1 VVINIYLP
9 PIPYEIKTE
18 ADYHIG
24 VEHAAIYAIE
34 KNISLNRV
42 ISDFDSTK
50 ESEKKRLLA
59 MNVPLDVHP
68 SIKDDTDSMLAVK
81 EALKLNPERIYL
93 YTGIGTRVD
102 HLYAN
107 LMLLEKGPITLLN
120 DTTKAYVLKPGSH
133 PIESS
138 LKYVSFYALKPVKNL
153 TLKGFK
159 YPLNNYMLDCGDP
172 RCISNEA
179 SGEVFFETGVLLVIE
194 SKD

>member
-1 VVINIYLP
+1 MVINIYLP
-9 PIPYEIKTE
+9 PTSYEIKTK

-24 VEHAAIYAIE
+24 VEQGAIYAIE
-34 KNISLNRV
+34 QNISLNRV
-42 ISDFDSTK
+42 ISDFDSTNETDK
-50 ESEKKRLLA
+50 NKLLA
-59 MNVPLDVHP
+59 MNITLDVHP
-68 SIKDDTDSMLAVK
+68 SIKDDTDAMLAVK
-81 EALKLNPERIYL
+81 EALKLNPDRIYL
-93 YTGIGTRVD
+93 YTGIGTRID

-120 DTTKAYVLKPGSH
+120 DTTKAYVLKPGRH
-133 PIESS
+133 LIESS

-159 YPLNNYMLDCGDP
+159 YPLSNYMLDLGDS
-172 RCISNEA
+172 RCISNES